1 MIIDKLILGNKEN
14 RNDTSLNIRLSDL
27 KEINEMQGKEEGS
40 STCPRKLRWDNN
52 SFTENVQ
59 TPSQLA
65 TGTPRPTFG
74 LEFLH
79 FYISFNFFNVF
90 IRHVQLATT
99 C

>member
-1 MIIDKLILGNKEN
+1 MKCRE
-14 RNDTSLNIRLSDL
+14 
-27 KEINEMQGKEEGS
+27 KEEES
-40 STCPRKLRWDNN
+40 SACPRKLRWDNN

-79 FYISFNFFNVF
+79 FYISFNFSMSSFAMYNLQPLVKPKLQAK
-90 IRHVQLATT
+90 RRSVQEYF
-99 C
+99 